1 MDDHILIIVKITNNK
16 TLMNKINNSKQKNNI
31 NNNRLVFK
39 ILKCKNFDK
48 IINSLCFNLF
58 M

>member
-48 IINSLCFNLF
+48 IINSLCFNLLL
-58 M
+58 

>member
-1 MDDHILIIVKITNNK
+1 
-16 TLMNKINNSKQKNNI
+16 MNKINNSKQKNNI